1 MQLRVGDPLFLRT
14 DHGTI
19 MSPHHLMDGVAFR
32 SRSRASCDEAA
43 IVLDA
48 TGITYKILN
57 AEGECLIIVRTED
70 LARSREELALYSL
83 ENHKKVKQQNFPQP
97 ASKGFYGV
105 LLFAA
110 LLTLI
115 YIFQYD
121 KTINDRLIK
130 LGNANAGL
138 IQQGEWWRA
147 MTALTLHSDIAHL
160 IGNIG
165 FGSLFGFSAS
175 QILGPGLAWFS
186 ILLAGTLGNLI
197 SAFIQRPS
205 HSAIGASTAVFAALG
220 IMAAHTWSKGRLNPQ
235 TQPGMRRWLPI
246 MGGVA
251 LLSFL
256 GGPGL
261 LVDVVSHVTGF
272 LAGIVFGFVFGS
284 LENRLKLEYRHQIIL
299 GITTGCLVALAWL
312 AAID

>member
-1 MQLRVGDPLFLRT
+1 MN
-14 DHGTI
+14 
-19 MSPHHLMDGVAFR
+19 PHHLTDGVAFR
-32 SRSRASCDEAA
+32 SQSRASCKEAA
-43 IVLDA
+43 LVLDA
-48 TGITYKILN
+48 TGIKYKILKV
-57 AEGECLIIVRTED
+57 EGESLIVVRPED
-70 LARSREELALYSL
+70 LAHSREELALYSL
-83 ENHKKVKQQNFPQP
+83 ENHKKAKLEHLPQP

-105 LLFAA
+105 LLYGA
-110 LLTLI
+110 LLLLI
-115 YIFQYD
+115 NIFQYD
-121 KTINDRLIK
+121 KAINERLIQ
-130 LGNANAGL
+130 LGNAQAGL

-147 MTALTLHSDIAHL
+147 MTALTLHSDFVHL

-165 FGSLFGFSAS
+165 FGGLFGFSAS

-220 IMAAHTWSKGRLNPQ
+220 IMAAHTWSQGRLNP
-235 TQPGMRRWLPI
+235 QPGMRRWLPV

-272 LAGIVFGFVFGS
+272 LAGIIFGFVYGS
-284 LENRLKLEYRHQIIL
+284 LGNRLKLESRHQIIL
-299 GITTGCLVALAWL
+299 GITAVSLIALAWL
-312 AAID
+312 AAINK

>member
-1 MQLRVGDPLFLRT
+1 MK
-14 DHGTI
+14 
-19 MSPHHLMDGVAFR
+19 PHHLTDGVAFR
-32 SRSRASCDEAA
+32 SKSRASCDEAA
-43 IVLDA
+43 VVLEA
-48 TGITYKILN
+48 LGIAYKTLN
-57 AEGECLIIVRTED
+57 LEGECLLIVRPED
-70 LARSREELALYSL
+70 LSHSREELALYSL
-83 ENHKKVKQQNFPQP
+83 ENRKKVKQEHLPYL
-97 ASKGFYGV
+97 ASKEFYGP
-105 LLFAA
+105 LLYAA
-110 LLTLI
+110 LLLLI
-115 YIFQYD
+115 NIFQND
-121 KTINDRLIK
+121 KILNERLIT
-130 LGNANAGL
+130 LGNADAGL

-147 MTALTLHSDIAHL
+147 MTALTLHSNFAHL

-165 FGSLFGFSAS
+165 FGGLFGLSAS

-220 IMAAHTWSKGRLNPQ
+220 IIAAHTWSKGRLNPQ
-235 TQPGMRRWLPI
+235 PGIRRWMPVI
-246 MGGVA
+246 GGVA

-272 LAGIVFGFVFGS
+272 LAGILFGFILGS
-284 LENRLKLEYRHQIIL
+284 LGNRLKLKSHHQIIL
-299 GITTGCLVALAWL
+299 GISTGFLIALAWL